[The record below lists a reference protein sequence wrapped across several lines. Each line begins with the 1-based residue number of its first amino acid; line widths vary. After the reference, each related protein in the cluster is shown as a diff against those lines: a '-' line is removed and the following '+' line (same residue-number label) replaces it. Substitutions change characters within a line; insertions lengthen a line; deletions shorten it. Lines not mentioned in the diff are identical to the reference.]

1 MMFIIIIIFIITTK
15 AIGRGQT
22 THHMPVSLF
31 KDSLVP
37 ETI

>member
-1 MMFIIIIIFIITTK
+1 MSIIIIIFIIITK

-22 THHMPVSLF
+22 THYMPVSLF